1 MSEHT
6 NGKAKP
12 DRWVYVENR
21 KKFLPADLLPYADQW
36 LAWSAD
42 GSRIVAHH
50 KDLAEVARMV
60 AERGLEREDVI
71 FDHLPPGGEVT
82 TLL

>member
-6 NGKAKP
+6 NGKTRP
-12 DRWVYVENR
+12 DRWVYVKNR
-21 KKFLPADLLPYADQW
+21 AKFLPTDLLPYADQW

-42 GSRIVAHH
+42 GSQIVAHH

-60 AERGLEREDVI
+60 AESGLEREDVI